1 MAHRL
6 IGRRRSR
13 PKTWR
18 RALKH
23 VLRGQGTP
31 CSRNASR
38 HDPRGRQLNVEL
50 ANATVAPKRDRQF
63 TNNRATRDDDQ
74 KGGQDNDRGAQARP
88 HCQPKTV
95 RAEGDERAPITADRA
110 HRLPTPERMPRG
122 GQPRP
127 EKPCNILSPQPQASA
142 STGPDAVRG
151 LDDGGHKKKTS
162 HTQSRATGPTNCPP
176 GAWSATLA
184 RVGRRTT
191 RPRKPRPSNKWKSI
205 QMLKP
210 AIVQISG

>member
-1 MAHRL
+1 MGCPTRDCHGTQTHRAPPVAAHNMAA
-6 IGRRRSR
+6 SSQ
-13 PKTWR
+13 TCTA
-18 RALKH
+18 RARATL
-23 VLRGQGTP
+23 
-31 CSRNASR
+31 
-38 HDPRGRQLNVEL
+38 L
-50 ANATVAPKRDRQF
+50 AQREPPWPKRTTTECGIGQRNGCAEKGSSV

-74 KGGQDNDRGAQARP
+74 KGGPDNDRGAQARP

-127 EKPCNILSPQPQASA
+127 EKPCEILSPQPQASA

-191 RPRKPRPSNKWKSI
+191 RPRKPRPSN
-205 QMLKP
+205 
-210 AIVQISG
+210 